1 MITIE
6 IINKIVFIND
16 KFFFPKIFSS
26 FWIFSITT
34 EKVEEVGEKSRSFSR
49 FVYKGLGR
57 FVVKSAFWK
66 LVLEILDVDFSRWV
80 CMVWY
85 IYDREHLK
93 DSS

>member
-1 MITIE
+1 MI
-6 IINKIVFIND
+6 K
-16 KFFFPKIFSS
+16 KFSKIFSL
-26 FWIFSITT
+26 FWIFFVIS
-34 EKVEEVGEKSRSFSR
+34 EKVEEVSGEGWSFSR

-85 IYDREHLK
+85 IYDRKHLK